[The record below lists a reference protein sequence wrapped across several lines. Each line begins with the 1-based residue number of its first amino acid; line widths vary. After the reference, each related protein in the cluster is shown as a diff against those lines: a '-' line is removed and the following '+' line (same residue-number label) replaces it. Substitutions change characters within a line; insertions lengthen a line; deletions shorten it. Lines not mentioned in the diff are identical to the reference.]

1 MYRIKKKKK
10 NFLFWNKKEQLP
22 LTGKLVFYTYMGVLG
37 HYSEL
42 KKAKGR
48 VFIAAFKR
56 FQNKSTKYVF

>member
-1 MYRIKKKKK
+1 MYRIKKIIK
-10 NFLFWNKKEQLP
+10 NSSFEKKEQLP

-56 FQNKSTKYVF
+56 F